1 MIKYNANKKSQFW
14 WLFTVTILENS
25 FKEPNYE
32 ERLQIRKR
40 VTVLKSSN
48 EINFELILKQ
58 SILGSLLNL
67 SEVNLCLLWPISN
80 LNTLR
85 TGPACDV
92 SVAKLSGTVNWWKI
106 KGTFIPMFSSSPIK
120 QVYKPKPISKGL
132 LKPLNGTLH
141 IVNSIGHVTMITR
154 PLKLLLLCLHIKAL
168 LRKFHY
174 EANLERPQYHKRWHR
189 KFPLGIKQYQNL
201 LKKKF
206 YTFQKLV
213 ILYSSETGAL
223 LKIKRRW

>member
-1 MIKYNANKKSQFW
+1 MTFHCHYLKKK
-14 WLFTVTILENS
+14 LLRT
-25 FKEPNYE
+25 NYE
-32 ERLQIRKR
+32 KRLQIRKK

-48 EINFELILKQ
+48 EINFELTFKQ

-85 TGPACDV
+85 TGPAFAV
-92 SVAKLSGTVNWWKI
+92 SIAKLSGTIDWWKI

-154 PLKLLLLCLHIKAL
+154 PLKILLLCLHIKAL

-174 EANLERPQYHKRWHR
+174 ETNLERAPISQKMTQKIR
-189 KFPLGIKQYQNL
+189 LGYQ
-201 LKKKF
+201 
-206 YTFQKLV
+206 T
-213 ILYSSETGAL
+213 IP
-223 LKIKRRW
+223 KIY